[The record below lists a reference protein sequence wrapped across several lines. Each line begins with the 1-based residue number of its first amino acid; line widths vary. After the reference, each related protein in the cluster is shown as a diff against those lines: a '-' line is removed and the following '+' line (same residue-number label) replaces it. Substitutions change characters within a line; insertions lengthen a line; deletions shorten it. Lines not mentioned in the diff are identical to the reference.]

1 MTAGDT
7 TNGVIPTFTQLDAAL
22 SDAGV
27 TLAGKPGEL
36 HFVRKGDSIEWL
48 HVVQA

>member
-7 TNGVIPTFTQLDAAL
+7 TNGVIPTFTELDAAL
-22 SDAGV
+22 VAASV
-27 TLAGKPGEL
+27 TLTGKPGEL
-36 HFVRKGDSIEWL
+36 HFVRKGASIEWL